1 MKMDVYSQFFV
12 MQRYAISSPL
22 VAIRLCP
29 SDTDKPGVM
38 SSLPSDAIVEARG
51 PSNLGRGMVEVAWQH
66 QRYAVFE
73 LDLETRATPEP
84 TEEVVAGM
92 SSD

>member
-1 MKMDVYSQFFV
+1 
-12 MQRYAISSPL
+12 MQRYAIRTPL
-22 VAIRLCP
+22 VAIRLDP
-29 SDTDKPGVM
+29 SDTDKAGEI
-38 SSLPSDAIVEARG
+38 SSLPSDAIVEIQG

-84 TEEVVAGM
+84 TEELVAGT